1 VTSTHL
7 GGRLLSASQ
16 LPLFWLRPPSGY
28 GVLTTTGRKSGKRRR
43 RCVRAVTDGVRGHTH
58 WGTAREPRDA
68 AERQRGM
75 EVYSGGE
82 VGSFERLEYRL
93 WSQGRPTPERIRE
106 LHRSWFERGSPFVIE
121 LRRR

>member
-1 VTSTHL
+1 VT
-7 GGRLLSASQ
+7 
-16 LPLFWLRPPSGY
+16 LR
-28 GVLTTTGRKSGKRRR
+28 
-43 RCVRAVTDGVRGHTH
+43 VRGHTH

-68 AERQRGM
+68 VERQRGM